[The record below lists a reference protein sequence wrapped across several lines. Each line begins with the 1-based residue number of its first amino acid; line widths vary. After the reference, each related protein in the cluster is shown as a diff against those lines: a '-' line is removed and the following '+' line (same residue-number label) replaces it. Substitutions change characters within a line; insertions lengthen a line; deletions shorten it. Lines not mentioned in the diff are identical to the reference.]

1 MKLAK
6 DGFCRRLAALIM
18 VYLSMAVTS
27 IRRVHEG
34 KTIGTLPMQ
43 QGRDSGER
51 DYSMEL
57 QNTIHR
63 STLYLRR
70 PSYASLVIRS
80 VRR

>member
-1 MKLAK
+1 
-6 DGFCRRLAALIM
+6 
-18 VYLSMAVTS
+18 
-27 IRRVHEG
+27 
-34 KTIGTLPMQ
+34 MQ

-80 VRR
+80 VRRWISTHRA